1 MIFEGKRKLP
11 DGFLRLCEVYK
22 VFSHDWRHLADYSE
36 EMKIEMYFRES
47 IGSPISKANG
57 YALGK
62 SWMGVTVSMWK
73 EDLKKGTLLKKE
85 LYADPKFPHWWLD
98 AVLSGC

>member
-1 MIFEGKRKLP
+1 MDF
-11 DGFLRLCEVYK
+11 
-22 VFSHDWRHLADYSE
+22 SE
-36 EMKIEMYFRES
+36 ERKIEMYAHETF
-47 IGSPISKANG
+47 GAPMTKGNG

-73 EDLKKGTLLKKE
+73 EDLKSWQLFKPE

-98 AVLSGC
+98 AVLNGC